1 MLGGDMKIMTRSKAE
16 HKLISGNL
24 VSCEQIVAWCEI
36 YDTSHHNLCLPSRGQ
51 PTPTLHG
58 IKSQQRDPDFEHQSS
73 TQQNTATQT
82 SLSLQTQQPKHHFH
96 SSYSL
101 FTTTDSR
108 TQQPKHH
115 FHSSYS
121 LFTTTDSQHHS
132 TYQWKS
138 ASAFLWSKWI
148 WSNLNT
154 FSVIYSCILSNV
166 SKSTCIFTTIGRS
179 SVGLWQ
185 FWHRMSTLTSEKLVV
200 KLANICAQHLCQI
213 SKTSHFYFARNHN
226 EYSKQA

>member
-96 SSYSL
+96 SNYSL

-115 FHSSYS
+115 FHSEHSNPNIT
-121 LFTTTDSQHHS
+121 FTPVIHCLPRLTAEHS
-132 TYQWKS
+132 NPN
-138 ASAFLWSKWI
+138 I
-148 WSNLNT
+148 T
-154 FSVIYSCILSNV
+154 FTPVIHCLP
-166 SKSTCIFTTIGRS
+166 R
-179 SVGLWQ
+179 
-185 FWHRMSTLTSEKLVV
+185 LTANIIQPISEKVHLHFCE
-200 KLANICAQHLCQI
+200 ANESEVI
-213 SKTSHFYFARNHN
+213 
-226 EYSKQA
+226 